1 MTRGAGRIP
10 NRAIDK
16 HNAWWVA
23 RAAGINLKRLLNFGL
38 NHQHAAWALE

>member
-16 HNAWWVA
+16 HNAWWVT
-23 RAAGINLKRLLNFGL
+23 RAAGINLKRAPDLGL
-38 NHQHAAWALE
+38 SHQDGAWALE